1 LSQVMQI
8 ARYYGGIV
16 DVDSEPGKGS
26 LFTFK
31 IPVNAE

>member
-1 LSQVMQI
+1 MQI

-16 DVDSEPGKGS
+16 DVDSEPGKGR